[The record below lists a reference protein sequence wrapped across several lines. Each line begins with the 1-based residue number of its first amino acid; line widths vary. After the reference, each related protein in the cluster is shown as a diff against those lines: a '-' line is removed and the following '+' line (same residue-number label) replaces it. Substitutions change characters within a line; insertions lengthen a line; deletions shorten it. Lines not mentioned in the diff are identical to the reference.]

1 MAGVT
6 YMCEFDCGYAGSFS
20 DVEAHEAK
28 CRQRVPQMQ
37 LQQQME
43 MHLMM
48 MQQKQMGAHVSMSG
62 TEEET
67 RQKQH
72 EEQSRSGMG
81 PEATQHTAELRTL
94 VEVNNDDQSNVD
106 PLSPN
111 VSKIDILSPVNR
123 INSPETTARSPVL
136 KLPVDETTC
145 TNAASCSENA
155 RSFQSHKCWNP
166 QDQEGIEDLV
176 EHQLEGSREHTIRVA
191 DSATAAQSTI
201 RRLKVDNPARKKNGS
216 FANSPLVSPPM
227 RQVVDEHKAE
237 KPTRTVRPAVTQHMI
252 SPQGHQTPL
261 CDKKNDDNTKF
272 SPKSLSSRPQ
282 QPWSL
287 RAPGPVAYNGIVIA
301 LGPECCAVS
310 PSDLR
315 FNPDFVDEALAEL
328 LSLEENCPVSV
339 HQVSSSIQGDLL
351 IVTIVDVA
359 GPGNISA
366 KNLSETLMMQAL
378 NPDSL
383 LHRRG
388 LGMPLRPMKEA
399 QETTV
404 SERDLAVVALCKLV
418 RDQRCL
424 VEKMGDEIKTL
435 QSKCSS
441 STPQKI
447 QVPLYKE
454 EKDETGSSEHNIDIV
469 LGTKVQISSPSDAS
483 ERQGTAAPERGK
495 WLRRSTGK
503 DGSKHDDGPANTPQ
517 CLSSSMTLPEIEPVK
532 EGDTSVRQSKLEEL
546 RRLTRIPC
554 RSESEDKAYRILRED
569 FLSLHL
575 SGSCALR

>member
-1 MAGVT
+1 
-6 YMCEFDCGYAGSFS
+6 
-20 DVEAHEAK
+20 
-28 CRQRVPQMQ
+28 MQ

-72 EEQSRSGMG
+72 EEQSLSLF
-81 PEATQHTAELRTL
+81 THHTAELRTL
-94 VEVNNDDQSNVD
+94 VEKKNDDQSKVD
-106 PLSPN
+106 PLYSN
-111 VSKIDILSPVNR
+111 MSKIDILSPVNR
-123 INSPETTARSPVL
+123 INSPETAARSPVL

-145 TNAASCSENA
+145 TNAATCSPNA
-155 RSFQSHKCWNP
+155 RSSRIFPECWNP
-166 QDQEGIEDLV
+166 LDQEGIEDLV
-176 EHQLEGSREHTIRVA
+176 EHQLEASKEHTIRVA

-201 RRLKVDNPARKKNGS
+201 CKLTVDNPARKKNGS
-216 FANSPLVSPPM
+216 FANSPLVSPNM

-237 KPTRTVRPAVTQHMI
+237 KQMRTVRPVVTQHTI
-252 SPQGHQTPL
+252 SPQGHKTPL
-261 CDKKNDDNTKF
+261 CDKQNDASTKF

-287 RAPGPVAYNGIVIA
+287 RAPGPVAYNGIVVA

-310 PSDLR
+310 PSDFR
-315 FNPDFVDEALAEL
+315 FNHDFVDEALAEL
-328 LSLEENCPVSV
+328 LSLEEKCPVSV

-359 GPGNISA
+359 GPGNIST
-366 KNLSETLMMQAL
+366 KTLSKTLMMQAL

-388 LGMPLRPMKEA
+388 LGMPLRNMKEDK
-399 QETTV
+399 ETTV

-418 RDQRCL
+418 RDQQCL
-424 VEKMGDEIKTL
+424 VEKMGEEIKTL
-435 QSKCSS
+435 QLQCFS

-454 EKDETGSSEHNIDIV
+454 EKDETGSSEHNTSDIV

-483 ERQGTAAPERGK
+483 ERQGTATPERGK
-495 WLRRSTGK
+495 WLRRSSGK
-503 DGSKHDDGPANTPQ
+503 DGSKHDNGPANTPQ
-517 CLSSSMTLPEIEPVK
+517 CLSSSMTLPEIEPLK
-532 EGDTSVRQSKLEEL
+532 EGDTSVRESKLVEL

-575 SGSCALR
+575 SGSCTLR